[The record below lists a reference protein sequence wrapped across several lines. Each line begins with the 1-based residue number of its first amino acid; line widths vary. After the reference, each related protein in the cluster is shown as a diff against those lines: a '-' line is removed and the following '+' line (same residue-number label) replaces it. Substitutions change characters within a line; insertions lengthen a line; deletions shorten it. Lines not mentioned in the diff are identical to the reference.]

1 MLEYAAEIRSV
12 LEIHGLSGHKEIPQ
26 PAGIDPA
33 TGSQRFAAP
42 ILEAVT
48 YFMWPA
54 KTSGNSVNLSP
65 SLEALL
71 QDGGRFYMAA
81 VLGGE
86 PWSRGDR
93 LLDATGTP
101 WVVRWSG
108 RWPSHS
114 ELLLEEA

>member
-1 MLEYAAEIRSV
+1 MLEYVAAIRSA
-12 LEIHGLSGHKEIPQ
+12 LEINGLSGNKETPQ
-26 PAGIDPA
+26 PAGIDPT
-33 TGSQRFAAP
+33 TGSQRYAAP
-42 ILEAVT
+42 TLEPVT
-48 YFMWPA
+48 YLMWPA
-54 KTSGNSVNLSP
+54 TGDTVNLSP
-65 SLEALL
+65 SLEALF

-93 LLDATGTP
+93 LLDAAGTP